1 MKKIVIIGGGFSG
14 TMLALNLCTQNRAL
28 EIHVVEPRESLGLG
42 VAYSTNEPGHLLNVA
57 AANMS
62 AWPDRPHDF
71 VGYLVDTNV
80 GLAHLP
86 ADYFNSYYAPRM
98 IYGRYLKSLV
108 ERPEYAHIIH
118 HRALATRIHRSGQGL
133 KLSLSN
139 TDILDADQIVLAAGL
154 PPSGT
159 MDRIFGWAPAGR
171 YLAHPWDAEATAE
184 FMNGVNPDDALLI
197 IGSGLT
203 MVDMLVSL
211 EQRGIKGPVALVSR
225 HGYLPQ
231 VHAPFERI
239 EFDIPRQ
246 SPREWL
252 KLFRKFNTSWRSIFD
267 AIRPA
272 SQAIWQDFSPHHKS
286 QFLRHLRPLWDS
298 HRHRVAPE
306 IYRFLS
312 HGLSSRRLSL
322 HAGRLLK
329 AETGTNSFVVNFQGA
344 EHNFSLNAHR
354 VINCTGPESQLI
366 NFKGSLFAGL
376 LKDGLITPD
385 PTGLGINSTSHFQA
399 VPQSGYEASGLY
411 VLGALRRG
419 THWEATAV
427 PELRREASRLA
438 HILSA

>member
-1 MKKIVIIGGGFSG
+1 
-14 TMLALNLCTQNRAL
+14 MLALHLCNQNRSS

-42 VAYSTNEPGHLLNVA
+42 VAYSTDEPGHLLNVA

-71 VGYLVDTNV
+71 VGYLIDTNL

-86 ADYFNSYYAPRM
+86 GDYFNTYYAPRM
-98 IYGRYLKSLV
+98 VFGRYIKSLV
-108 ERPEYAHIIH
+108 DRPEHKAIIH
-118 HRALATRIHRSGQGL
+118 HKAQATRINRSEQGL

-139 TDILDADQIVLAAGL
+139 ACILDADQVVIAAGL
-154 PPSGT
+154 PPSGA
-159 MDRIFGWAPAGR
+159 MDRIFGWSPPGR
-171 YLAHPWDAEATAE
+171 YLAHPWDAQATRD
-184 FMNGVNPDDALLI
+184 FLSDVKSDDSFLI

-211 EQRGIKGPVALVSR
+211 EQRGIKGRVALVSR
-225 HGYLPQ
+225 HGFIPQ
-231 VHAPFERI
+231 VHAAFEHI
-239 EFDIPRQ
+239 EIPLLKQ
-246 SPREWL
+246 SVREWL
-252 KLFRKFNTSWRSIFD
+252 RLFRQYKNSWRSVFH
-267 AIRPA
+267 AIRPV
-272 SQAIWQDFSPHHKS
+272 SQAIWQDFSPRDKA
-286 QFLRHLRPLWDS
+286 QFLRHVRPWWDS

-306 IYRFLS
+306 IYRFLNQ
-312 HGLSSRRLSL
+312 GFSSGRLSL

-329 AETGTNSFVVNFQGA
+329 AQESLNGFIVNFQGRK
-344 EHNFSLNAHR
+344 ENFSLSAHR

-385 PTGLGINSTSHFQA
+385 STGLGINSTANFQA
-399 VPQSGYEASGLY
+399 TPQAGYEKSPLY

-427 PELRREASRLA
+427 PELRNEASQLA
-438 HILSA
+438 QILDKSTGY